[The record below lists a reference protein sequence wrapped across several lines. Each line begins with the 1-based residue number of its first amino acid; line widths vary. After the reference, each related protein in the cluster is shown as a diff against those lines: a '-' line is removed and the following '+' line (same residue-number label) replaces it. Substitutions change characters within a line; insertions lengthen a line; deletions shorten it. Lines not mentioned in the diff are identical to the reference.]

1 MNYDQKYFLFLYF
14 LLREKGIEM
23 YQWYFAPKK
32 EEIMADQ
39 QTDQTTNEH
48 EGLRA
53 HWEVRLPT
61 ILQILLTSCRES
73 GRIEGFIESSAHIDL
88 AAADPLLLKL
98 AARATLNLTS
108 TFATLTISNGE
119 ELAVE
124 IQGDLEKLT
133 NAAAS
138 DSDAT
143 QKMKSPAELNVTA
156 CARKSQVFA

>member
-1 MNYDQKYFLFLYF
+1 
-14 LLREKGIEM
+14 
-23 YQWYFAPKK
+23 
-32 EEIMADQ
+32 MADQ

-48 EGLRA
+48 EGLRT

-98 AARATLNLTS
+98 AAGATLNLTS
-108 TFATLTISNGE
+108 TFATLTISNGK

-133 NAAAS
+133 NAAVS
-138 DSDAT
+138 DSYAT

-156 CARKSQVFA
+156 CARKKSGQTGFCLTRPDPTLIA